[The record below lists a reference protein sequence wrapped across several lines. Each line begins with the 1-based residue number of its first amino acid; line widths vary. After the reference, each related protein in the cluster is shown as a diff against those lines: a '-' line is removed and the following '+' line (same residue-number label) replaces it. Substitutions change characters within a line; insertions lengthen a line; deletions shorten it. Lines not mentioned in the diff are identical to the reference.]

1 MGTKSFAL
9 PRDGIVYTETVFSR
23 SRDFISYDVWS
34 GVELHRLDQWI
45 ANFRTD
51 EERYFAAKILDALIY
66 RSDRQT
72 IALMK
77 HMFQVSLPDYSRQ
90 MKLPESL
97 KHVYTSM
104 KSSSTDPRIRVAPV
118 LPEHS
123 APTKSG
129 PTYTRDLKRHLRFS
143 EKWLAFG
150 SDAIQYLDQI
160 DALIFIDDFLGTGQQ
175 FGEFLNASSLSKD
188 LSRGNVIYAPLTG
201 HYLAIERLRS
211 DFPGLHVVPVEVL
224 DEKHSF
230 FSEQAGHF
238 DDGINSNESA
248 LNHYH
253 DLLKDRDIRVQGSL
267 RQGYGGL
274 ELVYAFE
281 NAVPDNSLPI
291 LWWHQSDNW
300 KPLFDR

>member
-1 MGTKSFAL
+1 MEKFGL
-9 PRDGIVYTETVFSR
+9 PRDGIVYTDTVFSR

-34 GVELHRLDQWI
+34 GIELHRLDQWI
-45 ANFRTD
+45 ANFKTE
-51 EERYFAAKILDALIY
+51 EERYFAAKVLDALIY

-77 HMFQVSLPDYSRQ
+77 HLFQVTLPDYSRK
-90 MKLPESL
+90 MCLPESL
-97 KHVYTSM
+97 RNPYSSM
-104 KSSSTDPRIRVAPV
+104 KDASKDPGLRVAPV
-118 LPEHS
+118 LPDHS
-123 APTKSG
+123 SPTKSG

-143 EKWLAFG
+143 ENWITFG

-175 FGEFLNASSLSKD
+175 FGEFLVTSGLSDD
-188 LSRGNVIYAPLTG
+188 LAKANVIYAPLTG
-201 HYLAIERLRS
+201 HYRAMERLRT

-224 DEKHSF
+224 DDNHSF
-230 FSEQAGHF
+230 FSDQAGNF
-238 DDGINSNESA
+238 DDGLNSSDSA
-248 LNHYH
+248 LDLYH
-253 DLLKDRDIRVQGSL
+253 KLLVDRKIDVQGSA

-274 ELVYAFE
+274 EFVYAFE

-291 LWWHQSDNW
+291 LWWHHSENW